1 MNWTW
6 DDMDSNQDDQ
16 TTAGYQPLYARVK
29 SLITRRIASGEWKPG
44 SMLPNE
50 FQLAAQFNVSQGTV
64 RKALI
69 AIEAERLIVRRQGL
83 GTYVAR
89 HTRERALFHFFHIVD
104 LNDDRP
110 EPWSEALSQKIVNA
124 TRKLAQQLAV
134 EPGTPLYH
142 ITRMRRL
149 KSVPAIFERI
159 YTPTHLMP
167 DLRLEIGAPMIDE
180 MYVIYQERY
189 GITIAH
195 ARERVAAVTATAEDM
210 KILQMDAGSPLL
222 EITRVARDV
231 SKMAIELRISRCR
244 SDLFRYAA
252 ELN

>member
-1 MNWTW
+1 
-6 DDMDSNQDDQ
+6 MDSNQDDQ

-29 SLITRRIASGEWKPG
+29 SMITRRIASGEWKPG
-44 SMLPNE
+44 SLIPNE
-50 FQLAAQFNVSQGTV
+50 FQLAAQFKVSQGTV

-110 EPWSEALSQKIVNA
+110 EPWSEALSQKTVSA
-124 TRKLAQQLAV
+124 TRKLAKQLEV
-134 EPGTPLYH
+134 DPGTPLHYV
-142 ITRMRRL
+142 TRMRRL
-149 KSVPAIFERI
+149 KSVPAIFEHI

-167 DLRLEIGAPMIDE
+167 DLRLEIGAQMIDE

-189 GITIAH
+189 GITIAN
-195 ARERVAAVTATAEDM
+195 ASERVAAVVATPEDI
-210 KILQMDAGSPLL
+210 KILQIDPGSPLL
-222 EITRVARDV
+222 EITRIARDV
-231 SKMAIELRISRCR
+231 SKVAIELRVSRCR
-244 SDLFRYAA
+244 SDLFRYSA

>member
-1 MNWTW
+1 
-6 DDMDSNQDDQ
+6 MDNEQDDQ
-16 TTAGYQPLYARVK
+16 STASYQPLYARVK
-29 SLITRRIASGEWKPG
+29 SMITRRIASGEWKPG
-44 SMLPNE
+44 SLIPNE
-50 FQLAAQFNVSQGTV
+50 FQLAAQFKVSQGTV

-104 LNDDRP
+104 LNGERP
-110 EPWSEALSQKIVNA
+110 EPWSEALSQKTVSA
-124 TRKLAQQLAV
+124 TRKLAKLLDV
-134 EPGTPLYH
+134 EPGTSLHYV
-142 ITRMRRL
+142 TRMRRL
-149 KSVPAIFERI
+149 KAVPAIFESI
-159 YTPTHLMP
+159 YTPTSLMP
-167 DLRLEIGAPMIDE
+167 DLRLEIGSEMIDE

-195 ARERVAAVTATAEDM
+195 ASERIGAVIATTEDARVLH
-210 KILQMDAGSPLL
+210 IDPGAPLL

-231 SKMAIELRISRCR
+231 SKAAVELRISRCR

>member
-1 MNWTW
+1 
-6 DDMDSNQDDQ
+6 MDNDQDSPVATD
-16 TTAGYQPLYARVK
+16 YQPLYAQVK
-29 SLITRRIASGEWKPG
+29 VLITRRIASGDWKPG
-44 SMLPNE
+44 DIIPNE
-50 FQLAAQFNVSQGTV
+50 FQLATEYKVSQGTV

-69 AIEAERLIVRRQGL
+69 AIEAERLIVRRQGR

-89 HTRERALFHFFHIVD
+89 HTREHALFHFFRMVD
-104 LNDDRP
+104 LSDARP
-110 EPWSEALSQKIVNA
+110 EPKSQALSQKTVTA
-124 TRKLAQQLAV
+124 SPKLARQLEV

-142 ITRMRRL
+142 ITRIRTL
-149 KSVPAIFERI
+149 KAVPAIYERI
-159 YTPTHLMP
+159 YIPVQTMP
-167 DLRLEIGAPMIDE
+167 ELKIEIGSQMIDE

-195 ARERVAAVTATAEDM
+195 ASERVAAIAASAEDARH
-210 KILQMDAGSPLL
+210 LQVAKAMPLL

-231 SKMAIELRISRCR
+231 SKVAIELRISRCR